1 MNVTYA
7 INREHKRS
15 FRYRLH
21 KRSTEVIKIIQEY
34 FPNFQSIIDLGTA
47 EGKML
52 KCISEF
58 FNPQF
63 CVGLDVC
70 YELLKIGKNK
80 FKNICFICA
89 NVEALE
95 FVREESFDIVIA
107 TAIIEHLNEPRMMIR
122 EAYRILREKGLIIVT
137 TPHHFWKELPEFWA
151 LFKVSI
157 VL

>member
-1 MNVTYA
+1 MNGTYA
-7 INREHKRS
+7 INREQKRS
-15 FRYRLH
+15 FRYRLQ
-21 KRSTEVIKIIQEY
+21 KRSIEVIKVIQEY
-34 FPNFQSIIDLGTA
+34 FPNFNSIIDFGTA

-52 KCISEF
+52 KFISEF

-63 CVGLDVC
+63 CVGLDIC

-80 FKNICFICA
+80 YKNICYICA

-95 FVREESFDIVIA
+95 FIRDESFDIVIA